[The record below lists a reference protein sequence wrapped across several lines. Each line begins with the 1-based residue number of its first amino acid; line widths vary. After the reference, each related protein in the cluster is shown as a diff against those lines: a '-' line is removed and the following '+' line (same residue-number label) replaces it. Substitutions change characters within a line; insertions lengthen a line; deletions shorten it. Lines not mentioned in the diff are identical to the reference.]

1 MKTSGVALD
10 VRIQPVPEREKTKSG
25 IENRKHRRVPIDE
38 PVRAVQRDTSY
49 NGRIKDVSH
58 GGAAVQME
66 GVLDDE
72 SLVELH
78 FENLAM
84 LTGHIARP
92 LDDGF
97 ALAFELDDDEDAVV
111 DDIIRNHGGIG
122 TEDY

>member
-1 MKTSGVALD
+1 M
-10 VRIQPVPEREKTKSG
+10 PEREKTTSG

-92 LDDGF
+92 FDDGF